1 MSTFA
6 KIMVVVN
13 FVLAFAFLAAAGTLH
28 GAAES
33 WKDKHTGDT
42 KRLNDDINNL
52 QAQLKAKQNDLDVAR
67 SEAGTARTEAEA
79 AKASLKLMN
88 DSNAAL
94 MRELETKNG
103 QIAKLEAAI
112 TDTAGAVKDQTAR
125 NEALSNQLAQAD
137 AERKQTIEKLRTSDE
152 NLAREAARADSA
164 EKAVAAHE
172 ASIKKMTYEM
182 VAMNTT
188 IVAYQKTYGALS
200 DKIAVQAVRGVIQN
214 LSAKD
219 DVFVL
224 SVGSKDGVKV
234 GYEFTVSRGDHY
246 VTTLVVDSVYPNHAA
261 AHTKPG
267 MKKLDPQAGDA
278 VATATGL

>member
-33 WKDKHTGDT
+33 WKDKHTSDS
-42 KRLNDDINNL
+42 KRLNEDINNL
-52 QAQLKAKQNDLDVAR
+52 QAQLKAKQSELDMAR
-67 SEAGTARTEAEA
+67 SEAGSARTEAES
-79 AKASLKLMN
+79 AKSSLKQMN

-112 TDTAGAVKDQTAR
+112 TDLSGSVKDQTAR
-125 NEALSNQLAQAD
+125 NETLSNQLAQAD
-137 AERKQTIEKLRTSDE
+137 AERKQKIEELRTSDE

-164 EKAVAAHE
+164 EQALAAAEAKAKTTAE
-172 ASIKKMTYEM
+172 EM
-182 VAMNTT
+182 DAMNTT
-188 IVAYQKTYGALS
+188 IVAYQKTFGSLS
-200 DKIAVQAVRGVIQN
+200 DKVAVTAVKGVVQN

-219 DVFVL
+219 DVYVI
-224 SVGSKDGVKV
+224 SVGSKDGVKA
-234 GYEFTVSRGDHY
+234 GYEFTVSRGSHY
-246 VTTLVVDSVYPNHAA
+246 VSTLVVDSVFPNHAA

-267 MKKLDPQAGDA
+267 MKKMDVQAGDA